1 MEIVRLSKLSFWVLI
16 NWEKGIRRVKSGHK
30 YSYFFHHQYSKD
42 LILCLLQER
51 IREDIAEAEIKVYP
65 SSLLP
70 EDEDVLQANAPIR
83 KHLPLAV
90 VGGYFLHRPFHIDL
104 PIYKVVGRYSIDSY
118 FTQNI
123 ACVFL
128 IFAL

>member
-1 MEIVRLSKLSFWVLI
+1 MQLFSTNLMSLLVSKFICVQVTNI
-16 NWEKGIRRVKSGHK
+16 NTKIITSNLYEKQSATTDNFPPIHAWL
-30 YSYFFHHQYSKD
+30 FQD
-42 LILCLLQER
+42 R

-90 VGGYFLHRPFHIDL
+90 VGKIP
-104 PIYKVVGRYSIDSY
+104 
-118 FTQNI
+118 
-123 ACVFL
+123 
-128 IFAL
+128 